1 MDDADKLIRIEQ
13 RVDSLFET
21 LQIMIVE
28 AMHSLE

>member
-1 MDDADKLIRIEQ
+1 MDDADQLIRIEQ
-13 RVDSLFET
+13 RVDSLFEK